1 MALLNDLIDP
11 TELTTF
17 VRELQFPDLAVLDGV
32 LPNTET
38 DNIEYEVMRDT
49 RSDVDAAE
57 YRSFDAEAGIG
68 KRPGVQRLRGKIPPI
83 SRKIRLGEEE
93 RLRIEASRTNNNTR
107 LIDAIF
113 DDAAN
118 MARSVVARRT
128 LAKGQALTTGKV
140 TLNENGVVA
149 EADYGV
155 PGAHIV
161 TAGASWA
168 TASTPIV
175 GHLTTWQATYR
186 ANNRGLN
193 PGGMILSTAVLGY
206 MLLNDQ
212 FRSLLAS
219 LSGAPALITRQ
230 GVDQVLAA
238 FGLPPILA
246 VIDTQVMVNGVA
258 TYLIPQDKVIFVPP
272 AGFPLGETPHGITA
286 EALELREGGQIEIDN
301 LAGLIATVA
310 KTEFDPVATWTK
322 AAALTVPVIANP
334 TRLFV
339 ADVVP

>member
-17 VRELQFPDLAVLDGV
+17 VRELEFPDLGILDEF
-32 LPNTET
+32 LPNTTT

-49 RSDVDAAE
+49 RADVDAAE

-68 KRPGVQRLRGKIPPI
+68 KRPGLSKLRGKIPPI
-83 SRKIRLGEEE
+83 SRKVRLGEEE
-93 RLRIEASRTNNNTR
+93 RLRNEAFNSGTNQR

-128 LAKGQALTTGKV
+128 LAKGQALSTGKV
-140 TLNENGVVA
+140 TIAENGVVA
-149 EADYGV
+149 EAAYGV
-155 PGAHIV
+155 PAGHIV

-168 TASTPIV
+168 TTTTPIIS
-175 GHLTTWQATYR
+175 HLTTWMATYR
-186 ANNRGLN
+186 ASNRGLN
-193 PGGMILSTAVLGY
+193 PGGMILSTQVLGY

-219 LSGAPALITRQ
+219 LSGAPSLITRQ
-230 GVDQVLAA
+230 GVDQVLQAY
-238 FGLPPILA
+238 GLPPIRA
-246 VIDTQVMVNGVA
+246 VVDTQVMVNGVA
-258 TYLIPQDKVIFVPP
+258 TYVLPQDEVILVPP
-272 AGFPLGETPHGITA
+272 PGFPLGETPHGITA
-286 EALELREGGQIEIDN
+286 EALELREGGQISGN
-301 LAGLIATVA
+301 LSGLIATVA

-322 AAALTVPVIANP
+322 AAALTIPVIANP
-334 TRLFV
+334 TRLFI
-339 ADVVP
+339 AHTTP